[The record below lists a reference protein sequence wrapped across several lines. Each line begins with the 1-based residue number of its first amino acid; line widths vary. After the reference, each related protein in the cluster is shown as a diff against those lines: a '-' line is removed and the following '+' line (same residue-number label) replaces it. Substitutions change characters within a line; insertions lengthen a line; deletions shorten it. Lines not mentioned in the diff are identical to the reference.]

1 MNQKKFSVKS
11 FRRITEKP
19 DMANMRDYMEFTLT
33 MNKENSDAKKR
44 FLNSSP
50 KKQDLA
56 KSFAYSNNA
65 QARNYFD
72 PSGTSLSPAAH
83 KRDLSQSHLNHYA
96 NDVQL
101 RPKLLESKLTDKA
114 EF

>member
-1 MNQKKFSVKS
+1 
-11 FRRITEKP
+11 
-19 DMANMRDYMEFTLT
+19 MANMRDYMEYTLT
-33 MNKENSDAKKR
+33 INKENGDAKKR

-50 KKQDLA
+50 QKKDLS
-56 KSFAYSNNA
+56 KSFADSNEA

-83 KRDLSQSHLNHYA
+83 RRDLSQSHLNHYA
-96 NDVQL
+96 NDIQL
-101 RPKLLESKLTDKA
+101 RPKLLESKITEKE